1 MLRPPLPVARWP
13 HFPPTASVTR
23 ASLLHVLDP
32 GAALG
37 PQQVRELEELAQA
50 FPYCQ
55 TAHLLLAKAAH
66 DQGTMLAGQRLR
78 RAATYAAD
86 RALLRRLI
94 ETTPPVPTEAVPA
107 AAVVMPAPAVPE
119 PAAVKPGRF
128 VVQRSVVGI
137 APAPVAD
144 IPLEPSVKDAV
155 ATVTDFLV
163 DEPDEIPVKPLFLE
177 APTPHG
183 AVTPGAPTPTA
194 TPMPVISRAG
204 VTTATGWSVSTTAAS
219 NPGETAAASP
229 PEAPVL
235 AVGLP
240 FPDEVGTIGAASFAA
255 GSAAEKALDAA
266 EPATVSAAAFTSAPG
281 IAAADEPAF
290 APAPV
295 ASTEV
300 ETVVFTEPD
309 ATFELPTASIAAET
323 APALAETEAIASLIS
338 DPASQAPAAFEP
350 LVEITAPLPTPPALA
365 PVAPPVRPPLDA
377 GAARFEYGL
386 ADALDPTPAYLLPG
400 LTDEWTWTL
409 PPKPFVPPGLTP
421 AAFLGDETLGY
432 GWGESSR
439 LGLALMPLS
448 TEEQPDDALS
458 VAFALPLP
466 NTFFAPD
473 ALLLAHW
480 AEHRPKAL
488 PPPTS
493 LELIETFLRQK
504 PRLTRP
510 AFAKT
515 TAETPTDLA
524 APSTNAPPEL
534 ISESLARILARQ
546 GKLARAI
553 EVYERLMVKHP
564 EKMAYFA
571 TEIQSLQLQQPPL
584 P

>member
-1 MLRPPLPVARWP
+1 M
-13 HFPPTASVTR
+13 TR

-37 PQQVRELEELAQA
+37 PQQVRELEALAQA

-66 DQGTMLAGQRLR
+66 DQGAMLAGQRLR

-94 ETTPPVPTEAVPA
+94 ETPPLVPTDAVLTEAMPAAVVVSALAILEPA
-107 AAVVMPAPAVPE
+107 AA
-119 PAAVKPGRF
+119 KPVRF
-128 VVQRSVVGI
+128 VVQRLVGNVVPTPVVDIPSESLIEGVLAVGI
-137 APAPVAD
+137 
-144 IPLEPSVKDAV
+144 
-155 ATVTDFLV
+155 DFLV
-163 DEPDEIPVKPLFLE
+163 DEPDETPVELPVP
-177 APTPHG
+177 APTPSG
-183 AVTPGAPTPTA
+183 AGAPAAPAQSAASTPA
-194 TPMPVISRAG
+194 ISRTG
-204 VTTATGWSVSTTAAS
+204 VATVAGWSVSTTAA
-219 NPGETAAASP
+219 PDLGEAAVPSP
-229 PEAPVL
+229 PKAPTL
-235 AVGLP
+235 AIEMPLP
-240 FPDEVGTIGAASFAA
+240 GEVGTVEAASFAA
-255 GSAAEKALDAA
+255 GSAAEKELDAA
-266 EPATVSAAAFTSAPG
+266 EPATVSAAAFTSAPNV
-281 IAAADEPAF
+281 AAADEPAF
-290 APAPV
+290 AS
-295 ASTEV
+295 ASATSV
-300 ETVVFTEPD
+300 ETEAVVFTEPD
-309 ATFELPTASIAAET
+309 ATPEYPTASIAAKT
-323 APALAETEAIASLIS
+323 APVLAETEATAALVSGS
-338 DPASQAPAAFEP
+338 ASQVLAVFEP
-350 LVEITAPLPTPPALA
+350 LIEISEPLALA
-365 PVAPPVRPPLDA
+365 LAAPPVRPPSDA

-386 ADALDPTPAYLLPG
+386 ADALDPAPAYLLPG

-432 GWGESSR
+432 GWGENSR
-439 LGLALMPLS
+439 LGLALMPLG
-448 TEEQPDDALS
+448 TEEQPDDALL
-458 VAFALPLP
+458 VAFVLPLP

-480 AEHRPKAL
+480 AEHRPRAL

-515 TAETPTDLA
+515 TTETPTDLA

-584 P
+584 S